1 MKCFEVLNWLE
12 RELEA
17 VSESAKVEARQLVT
31 FVMKFT
37 TLDLILNQ
45 QSPVDESQIERL
57 KSFLQRRLDGEPLQY
72 ILGTQIFYGNE
83 FVVDGSVLIP
93 RPETEILVEKVLEM
107 VQNSYQGKTVNILDM
122 GCGSGAIAI
131 TLALYAQQVQVHA
144 VDISDK
150 ALATCRENAIRL
162 GALPNMRFT
171 QSDYFLSLEDEMYD
185 VIVSNPP
192 YIPLSDQDTLKKEVD
207 GYEPHLAL
215 YGGQDGL
222 DAYRQMIPAAMR
234 HLNSGGFLVFE
245 AGHDQA
251 TEILELMK
259 KHQYINCMTFADLN
273 GIERFI
279 ACQKA

>member
-1 MKCFEVLNWLE
+1 MKCFEILNWLE
-12 RELEA
+12 ADLER

-31 FVMKFT
+31 FVMNFT

-45 QSPVDESQIERL
+45 QSEVEAKALEQL
-57 KSFLQRRLDGEPLQY
+57 KGFLQRRLSGEPLQY
-72 ILGTQIFYGNE
+72 ILGTQMFYGNE

-93 RPETEILVEKVLEM
+93 RPETEILVEKVLDL

-122 GCGSGAIAI
+122 GCGSGAIGI
-131 TLALYAQQVQVHA
+131 TLALNAQQARVHA

-162 GALPNMRFT
+162 GVLPNMRFT
-171 QSDYFLSLEDEMYD
+171 QSDYFLSLEDEFYD

-192 YIPLSDQDTLKKEVD
+192 YIPLSDKDTLKKEVD
-207 GYEPHLAL
+207 AYEPHLAL
-215 YGGQDGL
+215 YGGEDGL
-222 DAYRQMIPAAMR
+222 DAYRQMIPLAKQ

-251 TEILELMK
+251 PMILELMK

>member
-12 RELEA
+12 MQLET
-17 VSESAKVEARQLVT
+17 VSESPKVEARQLVT
-31 FVMKFT
+31 FVMEFT

-45 QSPVDESQIERL
+45 QSPVDESQIQRL

-72 ILGTQIFYGNE
+72 ILGSQMFYGNE

-93 RPETEILVEKVLEM
+93 RPETEILVEKVLEL

-131 TLALYAQQVQVHA
+131 SLALYAQQARVHA

-162 GALPNMRFT
+162 GALPHMRFT
-171 QSDYFLSLEDEMYD
+171 QSDYFSSLEDEMYD

-207 GYEPHLAL
+207 AYEPHLAL
-215 YGGQDGL
+215 YGGVDGL
-222 DAYRQMIPAAMR
+222 DAYRQMIPSAR
-234 HLNSGGFLVFE
+234 PHLNPGGFLIFE

-251 TEILELMK
+251 PPILELMK
-259 KHQYINCMTFADLN
+259 KNQYINCMTFADLN

-279 ACQKA
+279 ACQKV